1 MIQTEQMANAIK
13 LLADAEAAARKQ
25 AKATK
30 GSATNGRFPGGTEWE
45 LLHAD
50 ATILLGLTHAL
61 RYAHLYVDSG
71 VQNSRTR
78 TANRI
83 WVMCSACKFRLRA

>member
-1 MIQTEQMANAIK
+1 MADAIK

-30 GSATNGRFPGGTEWE
+30 GSTSTGRFPGGTEWE

-61 RYAHLYVDSG
+61 R
-71 VQNSRTR
+71 
-78 TANRI
+78 
-83 WVMCSACKFRLRA
+83 